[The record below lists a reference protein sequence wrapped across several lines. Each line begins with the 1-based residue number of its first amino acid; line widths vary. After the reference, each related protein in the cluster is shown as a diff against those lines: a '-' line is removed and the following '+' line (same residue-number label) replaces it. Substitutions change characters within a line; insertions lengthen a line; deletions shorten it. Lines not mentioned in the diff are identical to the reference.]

1 MWLVLLAA
9 ALTAVLFA
17 LNIQDFINVRRERRN
32 GPVQF
37 MNLDNLRHQGFI
49 LFIVFVVLAR
59 IYGLLSSEQ
68 AFKLVTVVI
77 IFDAALTFFRRRKM
91 ADLVGQYLS
100 QSQKLEIQTSDLRE
114 TITNTAQV
122 TQDKADAAYH
132 EANSVNMK
140 LEKVYKM
147 HEQHQAV
154 LTELLKRLPQVK

>member
-9 ALTAVLFA
+9 VLTAALFA
-17 LNIQDFINVRRERRN
+17 LNVQDFIKAKRERRN

-49 LFIVFVVLAR
+49 LFIVLVVLAR
-59 IYGLLSSEQ
+59 IYGILSSEQ
-68 AFKLVTVVI
+68 ALKITTIAI
-77 IFDAALTFFRRRKM
+77 ILDAGLTFFRRRKM

-100 QSQKLEIQTSDLRE
+100 QSEKLEVQTADLRE
-114 TITNTAQV
+114 TITYTAQV

-132 EANSVNMK
+132 EANSVNVK

-147 HEQHQAV
+147 HEQHQQV
-154 LTELLKRLPQVK
+154 LAELLKRLPK